1 MRMCHKPGEMKWL
14 TDKHIM
20 SSCHQGIPSV
30 SSTSAAYV
38 ESCSAA
44 LRHNGVASLMA
55 PNLAKGLTLI
65 MSALSWTAEGAAA
78 VASGAGGDLPAH
90 TAMGIDGLR

>member
-1 MRMCHKPGEMKWL
+1 MPR
-14 TDKHIM
+14 
-20 SSCHQGIPSV
+20 V
-30 SSTSAAYV
+30 SPTSAAYV

-65 MSALSWTAEGAAA
+65 MSALSWTAEGAAPI
-78 VASGAGGDLPAH
+78 VSGAGGDFPAQ